1 MAGLLLGLIRMIAEF
16 SYGTGSCLV
25 ASHCPTIICGV
36 HYLYYAIILFFV
48 SLLVALGVSFLT
60 KPIPDVHVSV
70 AQTGIICFP
79 YLHNGNL
86 S

>member
-25 ASHCPTIICGV
+25 ASNCPTIICGV

-48 SLLVALGVSFLT
+48 SMLVALGVSFLT

-79 YLHNGNL
+79 YFHNGNL